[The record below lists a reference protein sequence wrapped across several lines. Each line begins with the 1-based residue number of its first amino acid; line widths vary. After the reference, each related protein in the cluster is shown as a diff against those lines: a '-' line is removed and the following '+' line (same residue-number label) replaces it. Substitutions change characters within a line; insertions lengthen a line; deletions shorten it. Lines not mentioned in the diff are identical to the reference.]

1 MKFECK
7 VKEDSIG
14 RIWFVLKK
22 NYEVVRTWKEAVMA
36 ERTS

>member
-1 MKFECK
+1 MKFVYK
-7 VKEDSIG
+7 LKEDSIG

-22 NYEVVRTWKEAVMA
+22 KYEVVRTWKEAVMA